1 MKKVRVTFVVRPNR
15 DCEEL
20 YLIGSTKNIG
30 EWNTEKAAKM
40 KYDAE
45 LNAFVINKLFVENE
59 AVEYKFISN
68 KNWTFVE
75 KGIWNEEICNRVFV
89 PTKGLKLNL
98 TIEHI

>member
-1 MKKVRVTFVVRPNR
+1 MKRVRVTFIVRPNR
-15 DCEEL
+15 PCEEL

-30 EWNTEKAAKM
+30 EWNTTKASKM
-40 KYDAE
+40 RFDSE
-45 LNAFVINKLFVENE
+45 LNAFVINKLFVENQ

-68 KNWTFVE
+68 KVWTSVE
-75 KGIWNEEICNRVFV
+75 KGIWNEEICNRVLV

>member
-1 MKKVRVTFVVRPNR
+1 MKKVRVSFVVRPNR
-15 DCEEL
+15 HCEEL

-30 EWNTEKAAKM
+30 EWNTTKAAKM
-40 KYDAE
+40 RFDEE
-45 LNAFVINKLFVENE
+45 LNAFVINKLFVENV

-68 KNWTFVE
+68 KEWTFVE
-75 KGIWNEEICNRVFV
+75 KGIWNEEICNRVLV